1 MGARS
6 FHGGRRT
13 AVRALAAAVVSSA
26 LAGAAWAAER
36 VALVIGNSARER
48 VRPLENLGNG
58 ARAVGDA
65 FESPGYSVTRLM
77 DADHGALRKGL
88 RSFEEAARATGTTMP
103 VSGLPARSAAGAGGP
118 AGPPGAPVSVQG
130 QS

>member
-36 VALVIGNSARER
+36 VALVIGNSA
-48 VRPLENLGNG
+48 
-58 ARAVGDA
+58 
-65 FESPGYSVTRLM
+65 
-77 DADHGALRKGL
+77 
-88 RSFEEAARATGTTMP
+88 
-103 VSGLPARSAAGAGGP
+103 
-118 AGPPGAPVSVQG
+118 
-130 QS
+130 